1 MPSAADP
8 YYVARDE
15 VDAKIRKVQDMHSEW
30 KRLLHSENT
39 ARSQRFQHL
48 HAEIL
53 AELQNTDYDLQDITA
68 TISMVEDNRARFN
81 MAEAEIKSRKD
92 FVSRSRVS
100 VREMHDS
107 VAGTAASAKIE
118 ADKRQILTTRHNES
132 KAAHDRQGQVT
143 KDNDAFLDRER
154 QTQQRIMEQQDET
167 LDQIASSA
175 HRLQGAANT
184 ISIELKEQQ
193 AMLEQL
199 DDDIDKETEKLNF
212 VMKRIGRLLQT
223 GDSKQICLI
232 VALFILMIVLIFLV
246 INA

>member
-15 VDAKIRKVQDMHSEW
+15 VDAKIKKISELHAEW

-53 AELQNTDYDLQDITA
+53 AELQNIDYDLQDITA
-68 TISMVEDNRARFN
+68 TITMVEDNRARFN
-81 MAEAEIKSRKD
+81 MQESEISSRKD
-92 FVSRSRVS
+92 FVSRSRVA

-107 VAGTAASAKIE
+107 CAGTAANAKIE
-118 ADKRQILTTRHNES
+118 ADKRQILTSRHNEN
-132 KAAHDRQGQVT
+132 KAAQDRQSQVAR
-143 KDNDAFLDRER
+143 DNDAFLDRER
-154 QTQQRIMEQQDET
+154 HTQMRIMQHQDEA

-175 HRLQGAANT
+175 QRLQGAAST
-184 ISIELKEQQ
+184 ISMELKEQQ
-193 AMLEQL
+193 KMLEEL
-199 DDDIDKETEKLNF
+199 DEDIDKETEKLNF

-223 GDSKQICLI
+223 GDSKQLCLI
-232 VALFILMIVLIFLV
+232 IALFILMIVLIFLV